1 MKQRII
7 HIFAVCFALCLLVGC
22 SCSNKSKV
30 IPRGKMAHIYAE
42 MLVVDQWLLEHSKY
56 RTQADTSLVYEPIFQ
71 KYGYTTEDYRASLEH
86 YMNDPERYSRI
97 LRETV
102 EILDEQIGELKGIKA
117 AEDRLKSIVP
127 YKMDPARLYYG
138 RSKDRLWN
146 FRDSVSV
153 ALDSLVAVYELGFHE
168 LSDTVFDGP
177 KIIVKVDT
185 LQVKDSL
192 QVKQPIAAEDTTTVE
207 KPEPKEDKPE
217 PIKELIPIKEEAT
230 KEQAS
235 PNPLKGKPIK
245 PTNMLTKE
253 PQRILSTT
261 LDSLKR
267 K

>member
-102 EILDEQIGELKGIKA
+102 EILDEQIGELKGVKA

-192 QVKQPIAAEDTTTVE
+192 DKPAPVEVAKPEE
-207 KPEPKEDKPE
+207 KPAAKSE

>member
-1 MKQRII
+1 
-7 HIFAVCFALCLLVGC
+7 
-22 SCSNKSKV
+22 
-30 IPRGKMAHIYAE
+30 
-42 MLVVDQWLLEHSKY
+42 
-56 RTQADTSLVYEPIFQ
+56 
-71 KYGYTTEDYRASLEH
+71 
-86 YMNDPERYSRI
+86 MNDPERYSRI
-97 LRETV
+97 LREPV
-102 EILDEQIGELKGIKA
+102 KILDEQIGELKGVKA

-207 KPEPKEDKPE
+207 KSE

>member
-102 EILDEQIGELKGIKA
+102 EILDEQIGELKGVKA

-185 LQVKDSL
+185 LE
-192 QVKQPIAAEDTTTVE
+192 VKQPIAAEDTTTVE
-207 KPEPKEDKPE
+207 KPEP
-217 PIKELIPIKEEAT
+217 IKELVPIKEEAT

-235 PNPLKGKPIK
+235 PNALKGKPIK